1 MLGQQL
7 VLELLPAALLD
18 PVPLFIHC
26 VIADH
31 HDEAGD
37 HVSLLLWPRIDTMF
51 PDVTLAGL
59 LELETER
66 PILTRTTTVSMSM
79 GAPAM

>member
-18 PVPLFIHC
+18 PVPVLIDS
-26 VIADH
+26 VVADH

-37 HVSLLLWPRIDTMF
+37 DVSLLLGPGIDTVF
-51 PDVTLAGL
+51 PDVTLARL
-59 LELETER
+59 LELETES
-66 PILTRTTTVSMSM
+66 PVLTRTTTVSMSLLS
-79 GAPAM
+79 PAV